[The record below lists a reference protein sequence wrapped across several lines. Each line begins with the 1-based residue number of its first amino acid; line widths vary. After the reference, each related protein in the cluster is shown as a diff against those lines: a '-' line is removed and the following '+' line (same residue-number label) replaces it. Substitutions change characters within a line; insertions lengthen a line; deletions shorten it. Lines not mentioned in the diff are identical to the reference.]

1 MESDISITEGK
12 TFGKDEV
19 RTVFDQTVTFVA
31 LFLTLRH
38 LQVHSCTTSRM
49 QPMSFAGA
57 AKLMKSQVGW
67 HLRDPQHQLRVTS
80 LLEASTNSALKL
92 NQSQEIAGAWSLNC
106 RLYSTDQTP
115 PH

>member
-1 MESDISITEGK
+1 MESDKGITEGK
-12 TFGKDEV
+12 AFGKVEL
-19 RTVFDQTVTFVA
+19 RTVFDQNVTFVA

-49 QPMSFAGA
+49 QPMSFAGV

-80 LLEASTNSALKL
+80 LKEASTSTNSALNL
-92 NQSQEIAGAWSLNC
+92 NQNQEDLESEMQIVQ
-106 RLYSTDQTP
+106 Y
-115 PH
+115 

>member
-1 MESDISITEGK
+1 M
-12 TFGKDEV
+12 F
-19 RTVFDQTVTFVA
+19 FLQTVTFAA

-67 HLRDPQHQLRVTS
+67 HLRDPPTP
-80 LLEASTNSALKL
+80 T
-92 NQSQEIAGAWSLNC
+92 QSRKPYRSLN
-106 RLYSTDQTP
+106 
-115 PH
+115 